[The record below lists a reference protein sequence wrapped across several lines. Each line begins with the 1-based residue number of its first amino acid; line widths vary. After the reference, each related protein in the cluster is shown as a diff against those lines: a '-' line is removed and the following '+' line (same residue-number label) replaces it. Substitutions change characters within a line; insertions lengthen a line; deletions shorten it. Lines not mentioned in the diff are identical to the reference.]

1 MSHLRQLAAEIQLHL
16 LEEYSTDQWLMTDSA
31 TYSFFK
37 ERALK
42 GKPMPMPSTATP
54 TQPPKET
61 PKEPAKIASTPIRAP
76 TPSASPVPPTPPVP
90 VPSSPPPSKA
100 FQLTAP
106 APAFTP
112 SDPGALKTLLAQVAP
127 KLTIRDTPATKEE
140 LTILPQ
146 VLILCPS
153 TTPQNHRVVLENL
166 CKAITRTWVP
176 CEVVDPTMPRTQELL
191 STSLSWYSSEG
202 DASLN
207 APFLSIPSI
216 EALLQNPQ
224 EKIALWKELT
234 ARLAP

>member
-1 MSHLRQLAAEIQLHL
+1 MSQLRQLAAQIQLHL
-16 LEEYSTDQWLMTDSA
+16 LDEYSSDQWLMTDSA
-31 TYSFFK
+31 TYAFFK

-42 GKPMPMPSTATP
+42 GKPMPQNKPSIAPIPTP
-54 TQPPKET
+54 PPIQEPQK
-61 PKEPAKIASTPIRAP
+61 KEPQKELPKIASTPAFKPIPADAP
-76 TPSASPVPPTPPVP
+76 SPTK
-90 VPSSPPPSKA
+90 S

-106 APAFTP
+106 SPTFTP
-112 SDPGALKTLLAQVAP
+112 SDPGALKALLAQVAP

-146 VLILCPS
+146 VLILCPP
-153 TTPQNHRVVLENL
+153 TTPQSHRVVLDNL

-176 CEVVDPTMPRTQELL
+176 CEVVDPTVPRTQELL
-191 STSLSWYSSEG
+191 STSLKLVLAEG
-202 DASLN
+202 ETTIH